1 MNTPQEV
8 VAFYVNRIK
17 NARHPVEKRII
28 KDDLMLYYY
37 RLTANECHAVEAAMR
52 PYLDEIRAELVK
64 EDPLL
69 QRAEELLNRIKS
81 RVPQS

>member
-8 VAFYVNRIK
+8 VAFYVNRIE
-17 NARHPVEKRII
+17 NAKHPVEKCII

-37 RLTANECHAVEAAMR
+37 RLTDDECQAVDVAMR
-52 PYLDEIRAELVK
+52 PYLDEVHAKLVK

-69 QRAEELLNRIKS
+69 QRAEELLNRIRS

>member
-1 MNTPQEV
+1 MNTPHEV
-8 VAFYVNRIK
+8 VAFYVNRIE
-17 NARHPVEKRII
+17 NAGHPVEKRII

-37 RLTANECHAVEAAMR
+37 RLTDNECQAVDVMMR
-52 PYLDEIRAELVK
+52 PYLEEVHAELIK
-64 EDPLL
+64 TDPLL